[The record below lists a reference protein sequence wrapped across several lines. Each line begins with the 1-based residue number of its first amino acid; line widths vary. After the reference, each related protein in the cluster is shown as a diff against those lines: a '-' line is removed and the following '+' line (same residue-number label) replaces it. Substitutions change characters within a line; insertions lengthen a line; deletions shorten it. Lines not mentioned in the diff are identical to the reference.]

1 MTLVDTRLERAF
13 NSTIE
18 EELRVFG
25 KFRSSSEETSSM
37 EKVFSPLRTSVVVSS
52 TDEVH
57 QISIENCFRDQF
69 NYIGIP
75 QRSTLVWREISE
87 INSSI
92 EDNFIDR
99 I

>member
-37 EKVFSPLRTSVVVSS
+37 EKVCSPLRTSVVSS

-57 QISIENCFRDQF
+57 QISIENGFRDQF